1 MFHEKLDEFMIIYID
16 YILVYSKTTEKHEE
30 HLKYVLN
37 KLWNNQLF
45 ANRVKSEFAHK
56 EMDFLG
62 HILSW
67 EGVKPNLKKLEA
79 IQDWKRLVTVKGIRS
94 FLGLLIFTRSL

>member
-1 MFHEKLDEFMIIYID
+1 
-16 YILVYSKTTEKHEE
+16 
-30 HLKYVLN
+30 
-37 KLWNNQLF
+37 
-45 ANRVKSEFAHK
+45 
-56 EMDFLG
+56 MDFLG